1 MNFGGHHDAIGI
13 SNLNDADKFN
23 MLVKKYQG
31 EFKCT
36 KSENLVL
43 DIPLNDLGSHETLK
57 KVRELEPIG
66 NGLKLPP
73 AIVNVPSDKIV
84 SKQIGK
90 NEHWKSFSIIDD
102 SGNKVFTV
110 KDWNYDDRNK
120 AMKESDGNVEMLVSL
135 EINNFNGSHLEGTT
149 AYKSDFFP
157 SVKEQSVN
165 KSVAV
170 PQEKI

>member
-1 MNFGGHHDAIGI
+1 MNVA
-13 SNLNDADKFN
+13 
-23 MLVKKYQG
+23 V
-31 EFKCT
+31 
-36 KSENLVL
+36 
-43 DIPLNDLGSHETLK
+43 PLSDLGSHETLK

-149 AYKSDFFP
+149 AYKSDFFS
-157 SVKEQSVN
+157 SVKEQSIN
-165 KSVAV
+165 KSVNNCCLSDHLVYFCQNFVEYRHILSKLFFCDNERRADEYASLV
-170 PQEKI
+170 